1 MIEEKVSIFGKML
14 NIFKDNIKNIKDERR
29 QRSDLKYSYA
39 DIILGAFSM
48 LYFQNPSWLSYQKK
62 MQGINGQSNATTIF
76 GIKVPSENHSK
87 KLLDKLSPKVF
98 KKVYDD
104 ILLEC
109 ERLNIISQFIFM
121 KKYLLVA
128 VDGVQYHSSQK
139 IKCKCCQ
146 TKKDRK
152 TGIITY
158 SHVAITP
165 TIVHPKLKKV
175 IALFQEFITNEDGA
189 DKQDCEVNAT
199 KRWLD
204 TFDILKFLK
213 KKYKI
218 IILGDDLYSRY
229 PMIQKILDKGHSFIL
244 VCKATSHK
252 ALYKTVEEYK
262 QTKSVKQFTTTRIH
276 NGKKQILTYNWI
288 NEILLNGNTKDNI
301 EVNWCELRIVNSDGK
316 QLHCFS
322 FVTDLKITKNSIE
335 EIIEAGR
342 TRWKI
347 ENENNNTLKTKGYDL
362 AHNYGHG
369 DEYLSQNICSL
380 NILAF
385 LFHTVQE
392 FEDKNYIEVRAIVG
406 TRREFFQTLNML
418 TTMFAMRNFDK
429 MLEFIIIQRT
439 DGMKVDDVGDYI
451 VGRCFLEL

>member
-1 MIEEKVSIFGKML
+1 VIGKKASIFDNL
-14 NIFKDNIKNIKDERR
+14 VNIFKDNIKNIKDERR
-29 QRSDLKYSYA
+29 QRSDLKYEFT

-48 LYFQNPSWLSYQKK
+48 FYFQNPSWLSFQRK
-62 MQGINGQSNATTIF
+62 MQSTDGANNAKTLFGINAP
-76 GIKVPSENHSK
+76 VENHIK
-87 KLLDKLSPKVF
+87 NILDKLKPKVF

-109 ERLNIISQFIFM
+109 ETLGIVEQFIFM
-121 KKYLLVA
+121 KEYLLVA

-139 IKCKCCQ
+139 IKCRCCQ
-146 TKKDRK
+146 TKKDSK
-152 TGIITY
+152 TGVVIY

-165 TIVHPKLKKV
+165 TIIHPKLKKV
-175 IALFQEFITNEDGA
+175 IALFQEFITNKDGA
-189 DKQDCEVNAT
+189 DKQDCEVNTT

-244 VCKATSHK
+244 VCKNTSHK
-252 ALYKTVEEYK
+252 ALYKTVEAYK
-262 QTKSVKQFTTTRIH
+262 QAKSVKTFTLTQTH
-276 NGKKQILTYNWI
+276 NGKKQILTYSWI
-288 NEILLNGNTKDNI
+288 NGILLNGNKEDNI
-301 EVNWCELRIVNSDGK
+301 EVNWCELIITDLDGK

-322 FVTDLKITKNSIE
+322 FVSDLKITQKNVE

-347 ENENNNTLKTKGYDL
+347 ENENNNTLKTKGYNL

-369 DEYLSQNICSL
+369 EEYLSQNICSL

-392 FEDKNYIEVRAIVG
+392 FSDENYIKVRVVVG
-406 TRREFFQTLNML
+406 TRKEFFQTLNML
-418 TTMFAMRNFDK
+418 TTMFTLKSFDK
-429 MLEFIIIQRT
+429 LIEFILVKRT
-439 DGMKVDDVGDYI
+439 TSKNIDMGEYI
-451 VGRCFLEL
+451 VF

>member
-1 MIEEKVSIFGKML
+1 MTEEKVSIFGKMV
-14 NIFKDNIKNIKDERR
+14 NIFKDNIKNINDKRR
-29 QRSDLKYSYA
+29 QRSDLKYSFE

-48 LYFQNPSWLSYQKK
+48 LYFQNDSWLQF
-62 MQGINGQSNATTIF
+62 QGKLKTAEGRDNAKSFF
-76 GIKVPSENHSK
+76 GIENIPVENHIK
-87 KLLDKLSPKVF
+87 TQLDKIKPSSF

-109 ERLNIISQFIFM
+109 ERLNIVKQFVFM
-121 KKYLLVA
+121 KEYLLVA

-139 IKCKCCQ
+139 VKCQCCQ
-146 TKKDRK
+146 TKKDST
-152 TGIITY
+152 TGVVTY

-165 TIVHPKLKKV
+165 TLVHPILKNV
-175 IALFQEFITNEDGA
+175 IALFQEFITNKDG
-189 DKQDCEVNAT
+189 DEKQDCEVNAT

-213 KKYKI
+213 NRYKI

-244 VCKATSHK
+244 VCKFTSHK
-252 ALYKTVEEYK
+252 ALYKTVEAYK
-262 QTKSVKQFTTTRIH
+262 QTKSVKTFTISKIH
-276 NGKKQILTYNWI
+276 NGKKQTLTYNWI
-288 NEILLNGNTKDNI
+288 NKILLNGNKEDNI
-301 EVNWCELRIVNSDGK
+301 EVNWCELIIINSDGK

-322 FVTDLKITKNSIE
+322 FVTDLKITENNIE
-335 EIIEAGR
+335 DIISAGR

-347 ENENNNTLKTKGYDL
+347 ENENNNTLKTKGYNL

-369 DEYLSQNICSL
+369 DKYLSQNICSL

-392 FEDKNYIEVRAIVG
+392 FEDKQYIELRSMIG
-406 TRREFFQTLNML
+406 TRKEFFNTINVL
-418 TTMFAMRNFDK
+418 TTMFVFKNFDK
-429 MLEFIIIQRT
+429 LIEFILSKRKRENI
-439 DGMKVDDVGDYI
+439 DMKEFI
-451 VGRCFLEL
+451 VI